1 MYILFM
7 LHTDYHIDA
16 SIEDVVNKY
25 RSEIR
30 TRTGFVSKNPAPL
43 PDNFKQKQHQQQEQ
57 QQHKKQKHQE
67 QQQQQQQRQLQQ
79 EQQLQQQQQQQR
91 QLQQEQQQ
99 QQLLLQQ
106 QQHALSHAEE
116 IKQLKADNKSLTEK
130 YLEQMQASHEAQL
143 RSAQATAEAQAR
155 AAQAAAEAQMRSMQA
170 TFDYMRSTA
179 EASAS
184 RQFMIDILN
193 SSRGNAADLP
203 AIARACGIH
212 NVVFNN
218 EASASMA
225 TRPQQMELD
234 TSHDVQELTDDRPQ
248 QMRVGGVKQQQLE
261 DKT

>member
-16 SIEDVVNKY
+16 SIEDLVKKY

-30 TRTGFVSKNPAPL
+30 TRSGFVSKNPVPL

-67 QQQQQQQRQLQQ
+67 QQQQQQQ
-79 EQQLQQQQQQQR
+79 QR

-99 QQLLLQQ
+99 QQQQLQLQ
-106 QQHALSHAEE
+106 KQQHALSHAEE

-225 TRPQQMELD
+225 TRPQQMELN
-234 TSHDVQELTDDRPQ
+234 TCHHVQELTDDRRQ
-248 QMRVGGVKQQQLE
+248 QMRVGGVKHQQLE

>member
-1 MYILFM
+1 
-7 LHTDYHIDA
+7 
-16 SIEDVVNKY
+16 
-25 RSEIR
+25 
-30 TRTGFVSKNPAPL
+30 
-43 PDNFKQKQHQQQEQ
+43 
-57 QQHKKQKHQE
+57 
-67 QQQQQQQRQLQQ
+67 
-79 EQQLQQQQQQQR
+79 
-91 QLQQEQQQ
+91 
-99 QQLLLQQ
+99 
-106 QQHALSHAEE
+106 
-116 IKQLKADNKSLTEK
+116 
-130 YLEQMQASHEAQL
+130 MQASHEAQL
-143 RSAQATAEAQAR
+143 RSAQATAEAQARAAQAAAEAQARAAQAAAEAQAR

-234 TSHDVQELTDDRPQ
+234 TSHHVQELTDDRPQ